1 MKRII
6 SFILSVLIALS
17 IIAVT
22 PVTVMAEDDVNSGKA
37 GDLYWSHDKSSHVLT
52 ISGKGK
58 MLDYENPEI
67 AFLENENP
75 AVSPWLDMSR
85 ALRTAN
91 ISEGVTSIGDNA
103 FAYCF
108 YLESITIPDTV
119 TSIGDGAFYW
129 CEELSSVTIPD
140 SVTSIGDIA
149 FFYCHNNNLSITI
162 PSSVTSIG
170 DAAFSFSDKLELTV
184 DPDSQYFYAD
194 DSGALIGKK
203 NSKLLYYPMNNRQTH
218 YTIPN
223 GVTSIGDYAFA
234 GNSSLESITIPDSV
248 TSIGKSA
255 FNGCSGLKSITI
267 PSSVTSIAGW
277 SVDNGYWG
285 SFGPFPDSI
294 TTIYVAPDSCGEKWI
309 KQKKEWGEYKDTKIK
324 TFSDKLTITS
334 AKSSS
339 AGIIEI
345 SWSDIGADSYIVY
358 IAEGNSNSYKKCDKF
373 NGTSAK
379 LDKFGNGEKAVKLE
393 SGKTYKLRVV
403 RSDYTG
409 KLSEALGKCPSVK
422 VKVK

>member
-37 GDLYWSHDKSSHVLT
+37 GDLYWSRDKSGHVLT

-58 MLDYENPEI
+58 MPDYDSTLVPAILKKENKT
-67 AFLENENP
+67 
-75 AVSPWLDMSR
+75 VSPWLDR
-85 ALRTAN
+85 QTALRTV
-91 ISEGVTSIGDNA
+91 ILSEGVTSIGDYA
-103 FAYCF
+103 FSQCSN
-108 YLESITIPDTV
+108 LKSITIPDTV
-119 TSIGDGAFYW
+119 TSIGEGAFSL
-129 CEELSSVTIPD
+129 CENLPSITIPD
-140 SVTSIGDIA
+140 SVTSIGYFA
-149 FFYCHNNNLSITI
+149 FENCHNLSSITI
-162 PSSVTSIG
+162 PASVTSID
-170 DAAFSFSDKLELTV
+170 DAAFSATFELELTV
-184 DPDSQYFYAD
+184 DPDSQYFYTD

-218 YTIPN
+218 YAIPK
-223 GVTSIGDYAFA
+223 GVTSIGDWAFA

-248 TSIGKSA
+248 TSIGKFA
-255 FNGCSGLKSITI
+255 FMGCSGLKSITI

-285 SFGPFPDSI
+285 VNEPFPDSI
-294 TTIYVAPDSCGEKWI
+294 STIYVASDSCGEKWI
-309 KQKKEWGEYKDTKIK
+309 KWVKEAGEYKDTEIK

-339 AGIIEI
+339 AGTIVV
-345 SWSDIGADSYIVY
+345 SWSDIGADSYMVY
-358 IAEGNSNSYKKCDKF
+358 IAESNSNSYKKCGKF

-409 KLSEALGKCPSVK
+409 KLSEDLGKCPSVK